1 MKMAKTVHHLVVSLF
16 FSFFHLDYSSFLF
29 LLLFIIA
36 LLPFFLFCFFH
47 FSNRLTYQGQTGDQ
61 LSLSFEPSP
70 GNPDEPRAMTLL
82 ATVPFSSHRKRMSV
96 VVKDAQGQH
105 WLYLKGA
112 DNVVFDRTSE
122 SNGYDLVGGRAK
134 IMAQLEVRQSTR
146 KANDAMKC
154 KFLCCAI
161 IISMIISIAATCLLL
176 MRLLY
181 FKSTTQFS
189 VFEGCFACVLF
200 FSLHL
205 PFFVSLFSAP
215 FQGICGRRVA
225 HVGARLPPSECQRS
239 FGLVRGM
246 EACNRGHFRPQ
257 WRARESSSHH

>member
-1 MKMAKTVHHLVVSLF
+1 MAKTVHHLVVSLF

-122 SNGYDLVGGRAK
+122 SNGYDLVGGRSK
-134 IMAQLEVRQSTR
+134 FMAQLEVRGE
-146 KANDAMKC
+146 KPND
-154 KFLCCAI
+154 
-161 IISMIISIAATCLLL
+161 
-176 MRLLY
+176 
-181 FKSTTQFS
+181 
-189 VFEGCFACVLF
+189 
-200 FSLHL
+200 
-205 PFFVSLFSAP
+205 
-215 FQGICGRRVA
+215 
-225 HVGARLPPSECQRS
+225 
-239 FGLVRGM
+239 
-246 EACNRGHFRPQ
+246 N
-257 WRARESSSHH
+257 